1 MNHTPSPHLSE
12 GSKSAG
18 GGLLCS
24 LGLGPDRGIRS
35 PDSLTHTPSPTGG
48 TPSSSPPLLLSP
60 GLGGLGLG
68 SLGTMS
74 DGAAGADW
82 ESREEL
88 RLRELEEARA
98 RAAQMEKTMRWWSD
112 CTANWREKWSKV
124 RAERNRARDEVRQLR
139 QRLDTLTKELT
150 SVRRERQ
157 ELASENETL
166 RQETLRSNHTT
177 RPSSATSPSS
187 SPAQPRG
194 ASSSSSSSPSIP
206 PSSPASSSSSQV
218 HTDGKLDRV
227 GEGPLGSLEPE
238 PVRDVDL
245 DRQKT
250 GQKKV
255 LDSVLCARAPEGD
268 PEDWESR
275 SGVNLASSRPS
286 SGLSRQ
292 ERSRQLWEDISSVE
306 EDSSKLNALQL
317 RLDESQKVLLKER
330 EDKLALS
337 KSIERLET
345 ELSQWKLKY
354 EELSKSKQEALK
366 QLNLL
371 KEMHQDELGRIS
383 EDLEDELGARTSMDK
398 KLAELR
404 AEMERLQ
411 VENAAEWGR
420 RERLETEKLALER
433 DNKKLRAQAE
443 DLEEQLA
450 KKRRQAASALDT
462 DLKAIQSELFER
474 NKELADL
481 RHVHSKLKKQFQE
494 KTAELVHANRRV
506 ESHEAE
512 VKKLRLRV
520 EELKKELGQAE
531 DELDESHNQTRKLQR
546 SLDEQVEQTENLQ
559 VQLEHLQSRLRRQQQ
574 NPGLF
579 GKMRTARFTPENPE
593 CPTSDM
599 DEDDE
604 ELQLQIP

>member
-12 GSKSAG
+12 GGKSAG

-24 LGLGPDRGIRS
+24 LGLGSDRGIRS

-60 GLGGLGLG
+60 GLGVLGLG
-68 SLGTMS
+68 SLGAMGE
-74 DGAAGADW
+74 GAGGDW

-166 RQETLRSNHTT
+166 RQEALLLRGDHAA
-177 RPSSATSPSS
+177 PPPSATSPSS
-187 SPAQPRG
+187 STAHHRG
-194 ASSSSSSSPSIP
+194 ASSSSSPSIP
-206 PSSPASSSSSQV
+206 PSSPVSSSSSSQV
-218 HTDGKLDRV
+218 HTDCKLE
-227 GEGPLGSLEPE
+227 EGLPGSPEPE

-245 DRQKT
+245 DRQKM
-250 GQKKV
+250 GEQKDLEV
-255 LDSVLCARAPEGD
+255 LEAVFHSKAPGTDTQEPWDSRGGSSNVNPPG
-268 PEDWESR
+268 SR
-275 SGVNLASSRPS
+275 SSTGP
-286 SGLSRQ
+286 SRQ
-292 ERSRQLWEDISSVE
+292 ERSRQLWEDASTVE
-306 EDSSKLNALQL
+306 EDYSKLNALQL

-337 KSIERLET
+337 KSIERLEA

-433 DNKKLRAQAE
+433 DNKKLRAQVE

-481 RHVHSKLKKQFQE
+481 RHVHAKLKKQFQE
-494 KTAELVHANRRV
+494 KTAELAHANRRV

-559 VQLEHLQSRLRRQQQ
+559 VQLEHLQSRVCWPEIHNIQQ
-574 NPGLF
+574 
-579 GKMRTARFTPENPE
+579 K
-593 CPTSDM
+593 
-599 DEDDE
+599 EDGYWKE
-604 ELQLQIP
+604 SWT

>member
-12 GSKSAG
+12 GGKSTRG
-18 GGLLCS
+18 DILCS
-24 LGLGPDRGIRS
+24 LGLGSDRGIRS
-35 PDSLTHTPSPTGG
+35 PDSFTHTPSPTGG

-60 GLGGLGLG
+60 GLGSLGLG
-68 SLGTMS
+68 SLGAMCE
-74 DGAAGADW
+74 GAGADW

-98 RAAQMEKTMRWWSD
+98 RATQMEKTMRWWSD

-139 QRLDTLTKELT
+139 QRLDTITKELT

-166 RQETLRSNHTT
+166 RQETLRLRDDQTA
-177 RPSSATSPSS
+177 PPPPSATSPSS
-187 SPAQPRG
+187 SPAHP
-194 ASSSSSSSPSIP
+194 SSFSSPSIP

-218 HTDGKLDRV
+218 ITETKLDRV
-227 GEGPLGSLEPE
+227 GEGPPGSPEPE

-245 DRQKT
+245 DRQKMAQQQELEALESAL
-250 GQKKV
+250 GSG
-255 LDSVLCARAPEGD
+255 DSPEA
-268 PEDWESR
+268 WESR
-275 SGVNLASSRPS
+275 GGVNSAGSRSS
-286 SGLSRQ
+286 SGPSRQ
-292 ERSRQLWEDISSVE
+292 ERSRQLWEDISMVE

-337 KSIERLET
+337 KSIERLEAD
-345 ELSQWKLKY
+345 LSQWKLKY

-371 KEMHQDELGRIS
+371 KEIHQDELGRIS

-420 RERLETEKLALER
+420 RECLETEKLALER
-433 DNKKLRAQAE
+433 DNKKLRAQVE
-443 DLEEQLA
+443 DLEEQMA
-450 KKRRQAASALDT
+450 KKRRQSASALDT
-462 DLKAIQSELFER
+462 DLKAIQTELFER

-481 RHVHSKLKKQFQE
+481 RHIHSKLKKQLQE
-494 KTAELVHANRRV
+494 KTAELSHANRRV

-546 SLDEQVEQTENLQ
+546 SLDDQVDQTENLQ

-574 NPGLF
+574 HPALF
-579 GKMRTARFTPENPE
+579 GKMRSARFGPENSDG
-593 CPTSDM
+593 PTSDM
-599 DEDDE
+599 DEE
-604 ELQLQIP
+604 EEQLQIP